1 MSDLAT
7 LRGRVEVKIWD
18 ETNDVWSDDV
28 IDAAIWEALDEYSQA
43 LPLAAEEVLTLAA
56 SGRTIDVSSL
66 TGLLSVMRVYWP
78 YDSSEEIWPP
88 NLVRGFR
95 LDWVAGDPYLVLTAY
110 DGSEPQTG
118 DEVKV
123 WYTSRQTIEDL
134 DSATETTVPAVHESL
149 LVMGAAGHAVQGR
162 SLDLLR
168 ISEVDADLVSKYE
181 KWAEGRLSEFRASL
195 ELLKNAAARGGESWG
210 TGWGLDKWEG

>member
-7 LRGRVEVKIWD
+7 LRGRVETKIWD
-18 ETNDVWSDDV
+18 ETNAVWSDDV
-28 IDAAIWEALDEYSQA
+28 IDEAIWEALDEYSRV
-43 LPLAAEEVLTLAA
+43 LPLAAEEVLTLTAA
-56 SGRTIDVSSL
+56 GRTIDVSTLS
-66 TGLLSVMRVYWP
+66 GLLSVTRVYWP
-78 YDSSEEIWPP
+78 YDSTEEIWPP
-88 NLVRGFR
+88 NQVKGFR

-110 DGSEPQTG
+110 DGTAPQAG

-123 WYTSRQTIEDL
+123 WYTCKQTIEDL
-134 DSATETTVPAVHESL
+134 DLATETTVPAAHESL

-168 ISEVDADLVSKYE
+168 ISEVDADVVTKYE

-195 ELLKNAAARGGESWG
+195 EQLRGAAARGGESWG
-210 TGWGLDKWEG
+210 SGWSMDKWE